1 MSEQIFELVEAF
13 GPERAVVCEPTC
25 KRRKPLWTG
34 TIDCAAPFAAVSDEA
49 AAAQDCEMLRDG
61 GLRDWK
67 SLSKHGDGAFATGEL
82 LEDGQTCGIG

>member
-1 MSEQIFELVEAF
+1 MSKQISEPVEAL
-13 GPERAVVCEPTC
+13 GPKRAVVSEPICE
-25 KRRKPLWTG
+25 RRKPLRTG
-34 TIDCAAPFAAVSDEA
+34 TIDCAAPFASVSDEA

-67 SLSKHGDGAFATGEL
+67 SLSKRGDGAFATGEL